1 MGQLFLKEI
10 EFFKEI
16 AENVNKAKEFEQ
28 TAIIEVGNGT
38 AELFSKVDRDFNML
52 VGVELNQ
59 DFIDLGK

>member
-16 AENVNKAKEFEQ
+16 ADNVNKAKEFEQ